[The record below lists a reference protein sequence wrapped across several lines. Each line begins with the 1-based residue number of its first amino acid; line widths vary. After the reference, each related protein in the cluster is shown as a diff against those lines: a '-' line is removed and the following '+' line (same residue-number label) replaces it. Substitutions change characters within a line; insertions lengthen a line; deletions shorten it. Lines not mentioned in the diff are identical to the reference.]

1 MHMRRSAAIDW
12 DEYHAYLAETF
23 VEKARGVSDPEV
35 RDVYQ
40 DLAREWQKR
49 ASAPKDLEG
58 IIPRVR
64 RFQ

>member
-1 MHMRRSAAIDW
+1 MRRSATIDR
-12 DEYHAYLAETF
+12 DEFYAYLAETF

-35 RDVYQ
+35 RGVYQ
-40 DLAREWQKR
+40 DLAREWRKR
-49 ASAPKDLEG
+49 ADASKDLEG

>member
-1 MHMRRSAAIDW
+1 MPRSATIDR
-12 DEYHAYLAETF
+12 DEYYAYLAETF

-35 RDVYQ
+35 RGVYQ

-49 ASAPKDLEG
+49 ATAAKDLEG
-58 IIPRVR
+58 IIPEVR

>member
-1 MHMRRSAAIDW
+1 MPRSATIDR
-12 DEYHAYLAETF
+12 DEFYAYLAETF

-35 RDVYQ
+35 RGVYQ
-40 DLAREWQKR
+40 DLAREWRKR
-49 ASAPKDLEG
+49 ANASKDLEG